1 MNPRKKSQSV
11 SKCKHCVAICTSM
24 SKQCIALGNG
34 QQVSVTA
41 FPIVSAKKQNKTRG
55 ETGFCSS
62 MTVYLFIPFGY
73 PFPSPQK
80 YGYWPLVIIFLAIN
94 GRTLFFFFSNI
105 VFSSEKDRTQTYFVT
120 TLRDHRKTVNTRLAL
135 NVWEKEWSWEN
146 CRNGFRSV
154 LKLKWM
160 TEPEMLKRNHVPL
173 CSTFI
178 LWLWGRVSDRMCLKG
193 LKLGNLMLKVWQRA
207 SNYILGRCKKNLSI

>member
-1 MNPRKKSQSV
+1 MGG
-11 SKCKHCVAICTSM
+11 H
-24 SKQCIALGNG
+24 
-34 QQVSVTA
+34 
-41 FPIVSAKKQNKTRG
+41 
-55 ETGFCSS
+55 
-62 MTVYLFIPFGY
+62 
-73 PFPSPQK
+73 
-80 YGYWPLVIIFLAIN
+80 
-94 GRTLFFFFSNI
+94 FFFFSNI

-120 TLRDHRKTVNTRLAL
+120 TLRDHWKTVNTRLAL

-160 TEPEMLKRNHVPL
+160 TEPEILKRNHVPL

-207 SNYILGRCKKNLSI
+207 SNYILGRWKRIWAYKKSNCLNLTLNPFGILCITFKVNMIYIR

>member
-1 MNPRKKSQSV
+1 
-11 SKCKHCVAICTSM
+11 M

-41 FPIVSAKKQNKTRG
+41 FPIVSAKKQNKQEKRNGILQFYDCILVHSFWISTP
-55 ETGFCSS
+55 
-62 MTVYLFIPFGY
+62 L
-73 PFPSPQK
+73 

-94 GRTLFFFFSNI
+94 GRTFFFFFI
-105 VFSSEKDRTQTYFVT
+105 IVVFSSEKDRTQTYFVT